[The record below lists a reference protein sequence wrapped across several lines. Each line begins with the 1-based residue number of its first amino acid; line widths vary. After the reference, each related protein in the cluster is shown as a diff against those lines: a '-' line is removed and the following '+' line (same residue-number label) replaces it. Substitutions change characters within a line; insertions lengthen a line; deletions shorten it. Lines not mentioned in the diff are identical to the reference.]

1 MIGTKAARSVPL
13 AAARYV
19 EPARGATGGGPALV
33 AAPWYARISP
43 ISWLLVDHVQHSRS
57 NLDFSSWSTD
67 QDREPTPPQ
76 RLEWICRQTRNGTMP
91 PRLYRLMHRAARLT
105 SEEQDRLCR
114 WTEAALSLVD
124 GTSVEAED
132 TT

>member
-1 MIGTKAARSVPL
+1 VADFLAVP
-13 AAARYV
+13 
-19 EPARGATGGGPALV
+19 
-33 AAPWYARISP
+33 APVDLLLERACYDCHSAETRWPWDARIAP
-43 ISWLLVDHVQHSRS
+43 ISWLLVDHVQHGRS

-76 RLEWICRQTRNGTMP
+76 RLEWICRQTRDGTMP